1 MPRSAIMMTKSLK
14 LNLKLLLPADTQDDD
29 LSVEMPSLEQC
40 YDWNKPLHSVII
52 ARSRPVCTRTVLRGL
67 PKDAGNRRCEV
78 PATACAQPESER
90 LRGAMGALGEE
101 RMSFAFHS
109 VWERLVAPRH
119 EKLREH
125 YHGERNHQGK
135 GNVLL
140 FPG

>member
-1 MPRSAIMMTKSLK
+1 MGISASPSLCTARPRS
-14 LNLKLLLPADTQDDD
+14 Q
-29 LSVEMPSLEQC
+29 
-40 YDWNKPLHSVII
+40 
-52 ARSRPVCTRTVLRGL
+52 VLRGL

-78 PATACAQPESER
+78 PATASAQPESER

-140 FPG
+140 FPGGEDLPLAVLKLTSE